1 MDSSLPQENLG
12 EVLQFAQGASPG
24 SGLLSTLL
32 MFGAMFAILYFIL
45 IRPQQKQQKKHQALL
60 AGLKRGD
67 EVILSSGIIG
77 KVFSVE
83 DRIVILEVGD
93 KTKLKVLKQ
102 AVQGIV
108 GAEESETPTPKLKD
122 TDQGGNGQS

>member
-1 MDSSLPQENLG
+1 MEETMETISTLT
-12 EVLQFAQGASPG
+12 FAQGAGG

-60 AGLKRGD
+60 ASLKRGD
-67 EVILSSGIIG
+67 EVILSSGIMG

-83 DRIVILEVGD
+83 DRIVVIEIGD
-93 KTKLKVLKQ
+93 KTKIKVLKQ

-108 GAEESETPTPKLKD
+108 GSEENDNNTPKLKEP
-122 TDQGGNGQS
+122 DQNSN